1 MRYLASGTLLIYSSK
16 EVYMQSLSRTVF
28 AIWQSL

>member
-1 MRYLASGTLLIYSSK
+1 
-16 EVYMQSLSRTVF
+16 MQSLSRTVF